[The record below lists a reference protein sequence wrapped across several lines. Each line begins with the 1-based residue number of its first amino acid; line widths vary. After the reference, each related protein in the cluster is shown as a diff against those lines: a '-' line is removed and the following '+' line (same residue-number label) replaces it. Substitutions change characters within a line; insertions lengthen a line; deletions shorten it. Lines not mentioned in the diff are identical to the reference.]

1 MKKMKGKVKGT
12 VLFTVLTVMMV
23 MVLFLMSTLILTTSA
38 QRRTYYT
45 YFQKQAQ
52 YAAQSALDTVSSL
65 LYSYGEAGTD
75 EGSSS
80 VLPDGKSFYDWMK
93 DIDNN
98 SSEAARTITIQFNG
112 KGNQPIM
119 GMDGTA
125 VSCVFEKLDDK
136 SVFWDDINKEIA
148 AKEGW
153 KVTAT
158 ATVGTGNNRSDYT
171 ICNYIYNN
179 RIDTM
184 GEDAEN
190 TAAFRMLGAGNF
202 EHEEKTTGTKKKKDY
217 GTIADPYPFEK
228 HAVYTFSPVAG
239 PAANN
244 MRALGPQSSGL
255 NHFPE
260 GRTKYSAATQTQN
273 DLYSVG
279 SSTFIGSRKAN
290 THDTYVF
297 QNQGEGLVVYGDY
310 ENLNELYFISQ
321 MNNEATEYTKSG
333 YVYVDGTLTMN
344 KVHVDTVSYTNKQA
358 NYITQ
363 QLLPIYCGAWNV
375 PKNNFNDMGAIGCTD
390 LYLYDPKL
398 DSNFSGTETSL
409 QQFAYNQMNKANV
422 TKGSVTSGNLV
433 CNNNSITFSGKTTIE
448 GDFIFTNPNGT
459 INGNVTVNGIF
470 VCAGTVNGTVNA
482 KGGTKTVA
490 EYSQGYPEEYAQ
502 NAPANYQISAMPF
515 SCRLDEIFEHYVRW
529 DLPRSDANA
538 TDWEEDYMIKE
549 SEAAGHNW
557 TLEPYITDD
566 GTTWYPTTSPTVKS
580 NAFIPAPQLTTTST
594 ISYPTTES
602 AFRGLYGEFSDK
614 SPIFTQDENGND
626 QLNPEREVC
635 FISHDASGTEQ
646 ITKITARVI
655 SESCTID
662 LGKLGGNMQLSD
674 GTWVNVKR
682 RPIFIDASKA
692 TGKNPIVINLVGTN
706 GSRADEMN
714 TMDIIVNNT
723 TYYPNSSKGDYV
735 TGISAYGDGEHPTHA
750 GKDEVVIWLEGKD
763 NTQRDISADGIP
775 LQILTTGGYYQ
786 MVHSRIDAISNPIY
800 PDAGNATAGDKY
812 KFELV
817 PNIAI
822 YGNASTTYWAGGLVL
837 NADVR
842 MPQSNL
848 EIRANQYQN
857 VIATYRQEQENLTY
871 SDAPSSAVMGFG
883 TLIVK
888 DLLGQNKPMYIYLGD
903 GHRPTTYS
911 EEEDD
916 ENKDQTYYYHLGDAV
931 DSSQKL
937 LDPKQGNFGVDHQ
950 GAN

>member
-65 LYSYGEAGTD
+65 LYSYGEAGTGTD

-80 VLPDGKSFYDWMK
+80 VLPDGKSFYEWMK
-93 DIDNN
+93 DLDNN
-98 SSEAARTITIQFNG
+98 SDEAARTITIQFNG

-125 VSCVFEKLDDK
+125 VSCVFEKLDEK

-202 EHEEKTTGTKKKKDY
+202 EYEEKTTGTKKKTDY

-228 HAVYTFSPVAG
+228 HAVYTFSPVVGAG
-239 PAANN
+239 ADN

-255 NHFPE
+255 NHFPV
-260 GRTKYSAATQTQN
+260 GRKKYSEAAGVQN
-273 DLYSVG
+273 DLFSVG
-279 SSTFIGSRKAN
+279 STTFVGSRNSETADTFI
-290 THDTYVF
+290 F
-297 QNQGEGLVVYGDY
+297 QNPGEGFVVYGDY
-310 ENLNELYFISQ
+310 TNSNNLTFTSQ
-321 MNNEATEYTKSG
+321 MSSEPSEYRKNG
-333 YVYVDGTLTMN
+333 YVYIDGTFRPQNVFKINLKDAHN
-344 KVHVDTVSYTNKQA
+344 VNDYAGEQRVN
-358 NYITQ
+358 
-363 QLLPIYCGAWNV
+363 IYCGAWERDQNG
-375 PKNNFNDMGAIGCTD
+375 FD
-390 LYLYDPKL
+390 LKYADIYMYDPAK
-398 DSNFSGTETSL
+398 DSKFCQTSSSL
-409 QQFAYNQMNKANV
+409 QAFVYDQVNKDNV
-422 TKGSVTSGNLV
+422 AAGKHSGNLI
-433 CNNNSITFSGKTTIE
+433 CNNNSITFTGATTIE

-459 INGNVTVNGIF
+459 IKGDVTVNGTF

-482 KGGTKTVA
+482 KGGTKSVA
-490 EYSQGYPEEYAQ
+490 EYSQGYPEDYAQ
-502 NAPANYQISAMPF
+502 KAPANYQISAMPF
-515 SCRLDEIFEHYVRW
+515 SCRLDEIFETYVRW
-529 DLPRSDANA
+529 DLPQSDKDA
-538 TDWEEDYMIKE
+538 TGWKDDMILE
-549 SEAAGHNW
+549 SEAAGHTW
-557 TLEPYITDD
+557 VLLELESDD
-566 GTTWYPTTSPTVKS
+566 GKKWFPSTEPVDTDKSQKGVQSPNS
-580 NAFIPAPQLTTTST
+580 FIPLPQIVTTAGV
-594 ISYPTTES
+594 SYPTSET
-602 AFRGLYGEFSDK
+602 AFTSLYGAFSDN
-614 SPIFTQDENGND
+614 SPLYYKGDDGKYHINEAKT
-626 QLNPEREVC
+626 VK
-635 FISHDASGTEQ
+635 FISHDADGGEQ
-646 ITKITARVI
+646 PQTITARVVK
-655 SESCTID
+655 ESCTID
-662 LGKLGGNMQLSD
+662 LGKLSGDIELPD
-674 GTWVNVKR
+674 GSKANGLQRETL
-682 RPIFIDASKA
+682 FIDASKA
-692 TGKNPIVINLVGTN
+692 TGTNPIVIYLKGTN
-706 GSRADEMN
+706 PSGF
-714 TMDIIVNNT
+714 DIIINNT
-723 TYYPNSSKGDYV
+723 ASYLNDDY
-735 TGISAYGDGEHPTHA
+735 TNPIAYAKEGLHA
-750 GKDEVVIWLEGKD
+750 GKDEVIIWLEGKD
-763 NTQRDISADGIP
+763 NTQRDLSADGIT

-786 MVHSRIDAISNPIY
+786 TVKEKIDAISNPIY
-800 PDAGNATAGDKY
+800 PGAGKATAGDEY

-817 PNIAI
+817 PNVAI
-822 YGNASTTYWAGGLVL
+822 YGNASTTYFAGGLVL

-848 EIRANQYQN
+848 KISANKYQN
-857 VIATYRQEQENLTY
+857 VHASYRQEQENITFTC
-871 SDAPSSAVMGFG
+871 SQTSAVMGIG
-883 TLIVK
+883 TLLVN

-916 ENKDQTYYYHLGDAV
+916 ENKDETYYYHLGDAV